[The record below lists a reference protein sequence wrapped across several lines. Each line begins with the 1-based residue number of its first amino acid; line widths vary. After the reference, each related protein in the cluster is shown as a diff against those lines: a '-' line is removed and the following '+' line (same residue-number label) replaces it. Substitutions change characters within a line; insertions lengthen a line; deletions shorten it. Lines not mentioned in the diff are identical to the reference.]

1 MQYLRT
7 LRHSGEVTL
16 LGLNWAHFVWF
27 EGAYGS
33 VHNATTY
40 MNFTF
45 PDVIICTE
53 IENPPDGAGT
63 PFKTCRLL
71 VRLLGGWTSVHPLD
85 SAGHKILAV
94 FFKQCER
101 FCQST
106 TGLTH
111 IAGLVEWCAFPKK
124 LHP

>member
-63 PFKTCRLL
+63 PFKTCRFQ
-71 VRLLGGWTSVHPLD
+71 HNQ
-85 SAGHKILAV
+85 HKYSSSPRWAL
-94 FFKQCER
+94 ER
-101 FCQST
+101 AT
-106 TGLTH
+106 
-111 IAGLVEWCAFPKK
+111 
-124 LHP
+124 